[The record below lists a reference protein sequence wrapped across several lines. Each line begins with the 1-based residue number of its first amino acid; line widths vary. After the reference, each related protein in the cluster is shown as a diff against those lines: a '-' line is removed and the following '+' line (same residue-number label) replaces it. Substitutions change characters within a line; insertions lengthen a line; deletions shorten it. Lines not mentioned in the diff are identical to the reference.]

1 MKLDLP
7 KGGNAIFASIL
18 AFGFIGL
25 TGLTFF
31 VEIPAANTKTADGAM
46 VALGAALSA
55 AVMALL
61 RTDAVDA
68 GRVSNTTKAF
78 DIISEAQ
85 KSTPAPEKEPVE

>member
-18 AFGFIGL
+18 ALGFIGL
-25 TGLTFF
+25 TGAMLLWS
-31 VEIPAANTKTADGAM
+31 IPDANVKTVDGAM
-46 VALGAALSA
+46 VALGTALGA

-61 RTDAVDA
+61 RTDGADA
-68 GRVSNTTKAF
+68 GRVSNTAKAF

-85 KSTPAPEKEPVE
+85 RTTPAPEKEPVE